1 MTQLA
6 DPAPAGGQ
14 RFLPNL
20 FRTTAF
26 KLTAVY
32 LVVFALFAAFVL
44 GYVAW
49 NAKTLLDDQIRS
61 TIE

>member
-1 MTQLA
+1 M
-6 DPAPAGGQ
+6 APKQAQ

-32 LVVFALFAAFVL
+32 LVVFALFAGLLL

-49 NAKTLLDDQIRS
+49 NAKRLLDDQ
-61 TIE
+61 